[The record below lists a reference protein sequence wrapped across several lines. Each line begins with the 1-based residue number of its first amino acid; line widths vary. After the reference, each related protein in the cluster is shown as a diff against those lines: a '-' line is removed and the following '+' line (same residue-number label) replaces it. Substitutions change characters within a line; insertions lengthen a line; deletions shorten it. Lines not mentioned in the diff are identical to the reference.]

1 MTTAKRTRNHLLC
14 AIMITGCISCTQAQV
29 YTGPH
34 TLDGERGSGA
44 AATFQQASQGRTRTV
59 APFSGVKERIA
70 VSDFTAKGI
79 PLTTAMNVSE
89 LIRTEL
95 INTGRYTVIER
106 SQMKEILKEQGFQQT
121 GCTDVSCAVQMGKLL
136 SAKKLLVGSLMKMG
150 TKYIITGRIVDV
162 ERGVG
167 ERASKGNAN
176 SVDQLDR
183 GVTEFVD
190 GL

>member
-1 MTTAKRTRNHLLC
+1 M
-14 AIMITGCISCTQAQV
+14 GFISCSQSFI

-34 TLDGERGSGA
+34 TLTGEHGTGA
-44 AATFQQASQGRTRTV
+44 AAGYQQAAQGRVRSV
-59 APFSGVKERIA
+59 APWSGIKERIA
-70 VSDFTAKGI
+70 VSDFTAKDI
-79 PLTTAMNVSE
+79 PLSIAMNVSE

-136 SAKKLLVGSLMKMG
+136 SAKKILVGSLMKMG

-162 ERGVG
+162 EKGVG